1 MAAKVCEGGNP
12 VINTRSELKEWVRYE
27 RQQYG
32 VPGGIKGLLLH
43 WGGNEKATIWHYQKR
58 LRRTEYHYNTKH
70 RIRYMWS
77 TVLLNRLG
85 IRYGMNIGV
94 NTCGK
99 GLKIMHIGSI
109 LINGDA
115 RLGENCALHINTAIV
130 AKGTTNAAPVLESGV
145 VVGVGASVVGGVKV
159 AKNVAVGAGAVVTHS
174 IDEENVAVA
183 GIPARKVSAN
193 GRLNWNKRSIKPE

>member
-1 MAAKVCEGGNP
+1 M
-12 VINTRSELKEWVRYE
+12 ISTRQELNEWDRYE

-32 VPGGIKGLLLH
+32 VPGGLKGHILY
-43 WGGNEKATIWHYQKR
+43 WCGNEKATLWHYQKR
-58 LRRTEYHYNTKH
+58 LRRTEYHYNAKH

-77 TVLLNRLG
+77 AVLLNRLG
-85 IRYGMNIGV
+85 IRYGLNIGV

-99 GLKIMHIGSI
+99 GLRIMHIGSI
-109 LINGDA
+109 LINRDA

-130 AKGTTNAAPVLESGV
+130 AKGTTNEAPVLESGV
-145 VVGVGASVVGGVKV
+145 VVGVGAAVVGGVRV
-159 AKNVAVGAGAVVTHS
+159 ARNVAIGAGAVVTHS

-193 GRLNWNKRSIKPE
+193 GRQNWNKRSIKPE